1 MNGYLLALV
10 IGVPAGITL
19 GLLDGM
25 DNRPLAIGLGLAGL
39 VAGLLALA
47 KWGK

>member
-1 MNGYLLALV
+1 MKTYLIA
-10 IGVPAGITL
+10 IIAGVVGGLTL
-19 GLLDGM
+19 GLLDSLT
-25 DNRPLAIGLGLAGL
+25 NRSLAIGLGLAGL